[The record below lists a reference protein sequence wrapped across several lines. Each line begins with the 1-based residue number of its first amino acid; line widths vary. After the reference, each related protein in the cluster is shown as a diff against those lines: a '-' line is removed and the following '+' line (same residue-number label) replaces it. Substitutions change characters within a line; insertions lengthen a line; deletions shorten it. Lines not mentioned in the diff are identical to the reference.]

1 MYNQCFGKSTL
12 REVQNFET
20 KRMYNEN
27 GGVYFILVIAQT
39 YKYFFALKCYF
50 LKLERR
56 RYTESL
62 LNHTRKNISEQ
73 ENLDDDLVANPKFLI
88 IIENWCFEVKLR
100 K

>member
-27 GGVYFILVIAQT
+27 GGVYFIRVIAQT

-50 LKLERR
+50 LKLEKKVLHRVIIKSYQKEHKAR
-56 RYTESL
+56 E
-62 LNHTRKNISEQ
+62 RK
-73 ENLDDDLVANPKFLI
+73 V
-88 IIENWCFEVKLR
+88 R
-100 K
+100 